1 MEKPTISVVIPV
13 FNAEETISRCLRS
26 VQAQEI
32 HDLEI
37 LCVDD
42 GSTDR
47 STTIIEQMAAEYPR
61 IQLIRQKNRSA
72 GAARNT
78 GMAHAKGEYLHF
90 LDADDTV
97 CPGIYQRAADSL
109 ERTGAQVCVFQYRV
123 RDRETGEEKLVP
135 CLLNGRERV
144 TSLCQEPA
152 FFVYN
157 TVAPWNKLYRRRWVE
172 ENKLRFDEIPCGND
186 RGFYFRWL
194 AAARSVSLLMDYG
207 ICYQVKNCAALTG
220 NNRWRQLDSLFF
232 AWRSAE
238 QAIADQPP
246 AVRAMLT
253 DCSMTDLL
261 AVARSAPEKS
271 RSAVLKQ
278 LQKFLKEVDL
288 SPMAA
293 LPFPYTWRQVCEQ
306 LRENGT
312 DGQEDLRSLKNRV
325 RHIVA
330 GVRIWGVKGCIV
342 KRKYR

>member
-1 MEKPTISVVIPV
+1 M
-13 FNAEETISRCLRS
+13 
-26 VQAQEI
+26 
-32 HDLEI
+32 D
-37 LCVDD
+37 
-42 GSTDR
+42 
-47 STTIIEQMAAEYPR
+47 
-61 IQLIRQKNRSA
+61 
-72 GAARNT
+72 
-78 GMAHAKGEYLHF
+78 
-90 LDADDTV
+90 
-97 CPGIYQRAADSL
+97 
-109 ERTGAQVCVFQYRV
+109 
-123 RDRETGEEKLVP
+123 
-135 CLLNGRERV
+135 
-144 TSLCQEPA
+144 
-152 FFVYN
+152 
-157 TVAPWNKLYRRRWVE
+157 
-172 ENKLRFDEIPCGND
+172 CG
-186 RGFYFRWL
+186 
-194 AAARSVSLLMDYG
+194 V
-207 ICYQVKNCAALTG
+207 CYQVKNRAALTG
-220 NNRWRQLDSLFF
+220 NGRWRQLDSLFF

-238 QAIADQPP
+238 QAMADQPP

-261 AVARSAPEKS
+261 AVARSAPGES